1 MGGNGGAVDV
11 YGVSRVTVSQCG
23 PDDGEC
29 GTPVRGRLKMYLAA
43 PQDCSQ
49 ILETVHCWRYFQD
62 TRYQLVIKSPQGL
75 PALGISRI
83 WAILGS
89 LGSVFNS
96 GGARRRLLGKL
107 GVP

>member
-1 MGGNGGAVDV
+1 MRDAGSWEAQDV
-11 YGVSRVTVSQCG
+11 PRS
-23 PDDGEC
+23 
-29 GTPVRGRLKMYLAA
+29 TPRL
-43 PQDCSQ
+43 QS

>member
-1 MGGNGGAVDV
+1 MRDAGSWEAQDVPRSTPKIAVKIL
-11 YGVSRVTVSQCG
+11 GTVQ
-23 PDDGEC
+23 
-29 GTPVRGRLKMYLAA
+29 
-43 PQDCSQ
+43 
-49 ILETVHCWRYFQD
+49 CWRYFQD

-75 PALGISRI
+75 PALDISRI

-89 LGSVFNS
+89 LGSVSNS